1 MSGGDDV
8 RPLRSAR
15 LFARILATPFGVGL
29 IVAFGPQDAWAQ
41 TAPHIHLKGSSHI
54 DVHAS
59 REPRAFVLSGTVQDD
74 TAHPVPRARLR
85 AALAPSSDPSAR
97 LSLAA
102 TDAEG
107 CEGLDMSL
115 EIDRTGAVAVTAD
128 KLARFCIRVAL
139 PIHDGGKLVDTD
151 RYIAHVETQGSEL
164 LDGTATDFP
173 VDLSRALVT
182 LAFDPQPT
190 VLSLD
195 DESTSVEVTASIESQ
210 KNGSAAGLAL
220 SLSDERDSVL
230 GSATTDASGRARFE
244 VGTGRL
250 GLPGN
255 GELRAAFAGNEFAG
269 AATRAA
275 SIQRRTRV
283 DIVAPAARGDR
294 LPLGSPEDGIQLELV
309 ARPRCARRG
318 CRASPSGIVQVHSA
332 GSAMVGAAPLE
343 RGEAH
348 VVIQF
353 VPAAD
358 GFATPSAEEVPLS
371 MSYVPNV
378 PWFLSGRDLALVQPV
393 RARGA
398 WSRIASVGP
407 LLLAATIVIALLAL
421 GRLPSRPSG
430 RRSKAAGSRAAEADR
445 QVQLV
450 RAAPASLGWTG
461 HVADAHDGRKIAHAR
476 LAVERP
482 GFERVTVVAEAVSD
496 ATGVFA
502 LPFVEARPGD
512 ELVVDG
518 PVHAR
523 LRRPLPP
530 SGELVVALVLRKRA
544 LLDRLVAWARRRG
557 APYNGLPEAT
567 PAHVR
572 RSAGSATDV
581 ARWASAVER
590 AVYGGA
596 TIDEGAQAEVERL
609 APPDDR

>member
-8 RPLRSAR
+8 RPQRSAH
-15 LFARILATPFGVGL
+15 LFARILASLFWVCPFGSYGSR
-29 IVAFGPQDAWAQ
+29 DAWAQ

-59 REPRAFVLSGTVQDD
+59 REPGALLLSGAVQDD
-74 TAHPVPRARLR
+74 TARPVPRARLR
-85 AALAPSSDPSAR
+85 ATLAPSSDPLAR
-97 LSLAA
+97 LYLAA
-102 TDAEG
+102 TDAEA
-107 CEGLDMSL
+107 CEGLDISL
-115 EIDRTGAVAVTAD
+115 EIDRTGAIAVTTD
-128 KLARFCIRVAL
+128 DLARFCIRVAL
-139 PIHDGGKLVDTD
+139 SIHDGRQLVGTD
-151 RYIAHVETQGSEL
+151 RYVAHLETRGVEL
-164 LDGTATDFP
+164 LDGSAIDFP

-182 LAFDPQPT
+182 LTFDPQPT
-190 VLSLD
+190 VLPLD
-195 DESTSVEVTASIESQ
+195 DESISVDVIASIEGQ
-210 KNGSAAGLAL
+210 RNGSAAGLAL
-220 SLSDERDSVL
+220 SLSDERDSPL
-230 GSATTDASGRARFE
+230 GSATTDASGRARFD

-255 GELRAAFAGNEFAG
+255 GELRAAFAGNAVAG

-275 SIQRRTRV
+275 SIQRRTGV
-283 DIVAPAARGDR
+283 DIVAPTARGDH
-294 LPLGSPEDGIQLELV
+294 LPLGSPEEGIPLELV

-318 CRASPSGIVQVHSA
+318 CRASPSGIVQVHAA
-332 GSAMVGAAPLE
+332 GSAMVGAAPLD

-353 VPAAD
+353 VPAAEA
-358 GFATPSAEEVPLS
+358 FATPNAEEVLLS
-371 MSYVPNV
+371 MRYVSNV
-378 PWFLSGRDLALVQPV
+378 PWFLPGRELALVQPV
-393 RARGA
+393 RARSA
-398 WSRIASVGP
+398 WSRVTSAAP
-407 LLLAATIVIALLAL
+407 LLLAATVVMALLAF
-421 GRLPSRPSG
+421 GRLPFRPLTRRG
-430 RRSKAAGSRAAEADR
+430 RAERSHTGIAGG
-445 QVQLV
+445 QIQLV
-450 RAAPASLGWTG
+450 RGAPASQGWTG

-482 GFERVTVVAEAVSD
+482 GFERSTVVAGAVSD

-530 SGELVVALVLRKRA
+530 SGEIVVALVLRKRA

-557 APYNGLPEAT
+557 APYDGLPEAT

-572 RSAGSATDV
+572 RSAGSDTNV

-590 AVYGGA
+590 AAYGGA
-596 TIDEGAQAEVERL
+596 VIDEGAQAEVERL
-609 APPDDR
+609 APPDDC